1 MAIDF
6 IMPTPRTDPSQQ
18 SWRVLPP
25 PTQQQQHQQPPRT
38 DDRSHPIFQTSSSGP
53 QISPQSISD
62 TTSSSSGSNQTN
74 LTSYPPSPTTAT
86 ILTSLQGRPL
96 YIPAVLRPCDEFP
109 SRKFF
114 RHSAAA
120 SSASVVPGS
129 ESVPSPLR
137 RVNSNIINLAALGHR
152 LTRRTSSDCAKAF
165 EGDWNLDSYP
175 EVTDLPTRIHWK
187 PDQQSSVC
195 DDPTCKRG
203 FSYFIRRHHCRKCG
217 NIFCD
222 WHSSFF
228 LPLDQDAAFNPRA
241 SLSRACNHCFQ
252 ETKAAASQTKHEASG
267 DSTVAPH
274 HHHHHHHPPPVP
286 TPMMNGRL
294 TVAASCAADV
304 AASVPRDWNWST
316 F

>member
-6 IMPTPRTDPSQQ
+6 IMPTPRADPSQQ

-25 PTQQQQHQQPPRT
+25 QPQQQPQPQPTRE
-38 DDRSHPIFQTSSSGP
+38 DRSHPFFRTSAGP

-62 TTSSSSGSNQTN
+62 ASSNQTN
-74 LTSYPPSPTTAT
+74 YSSYPPSPTTAT
-86 ILTSLQGRPL
+86 VLTTHQGRPL

-109 SRKFF
+109 SRKI
-114 RHSAAA
+114 HGNNAAN
-120 SSASVVPGS
+120 SASVS
-129 ESVPSPLR
+129 DSDSDSPLR

-152 LTRRTSSDCAKAF
+152 LTRRTSSTDCAKAF
-165 EGDWNLDSYP
+165 EGEWNLDSYP

-203 FSYFIRRHHCRKCG
+203 FSYFVRRHHCRKCG

-228 LPLDQDAAFNPRA
+228 LPLDQDATFNPRA

-252 ETKAAASQTKHEASG
+252 EAKAASHARNEASG
-267 DSTVAPH
+267 PNAAALSSSS
-274 HHHHHHHPPPVP
+274 PPTNSSAP
-286 TPMMNGRL
+286 TPMNARSSTMTL
-294 TVAASCAADV
+294 PCAADV